1 MCQKEESSKTI
12 SEKKET
18 SNPNPWF
25 LSKIVIWCQTMDV
38 GFSVRDPT
46 CVVRLISND

>member
-1 MCQKEESSKTI
+1 MCQKGESSKTI

-38 GFSVRDPT
+38 GFLFEIRPVLF
-46 CVVRLISND
+46 V